1 LLEGRLLN
9 RYGGTNPIKD
19 ELIEFYID
27 KEDW

>member
-9 RYGGTNPIKD
+9 RYGGTNPIRD
-19 ELIEFYID
+19 ELVEFYID